1 MKITSLLAISLFAPV
16 IGYAQQVG
24 IGTTNPAERL
34 DVNGNIN
41 LTGTIK
47 ANGIDGQ
54 PNQVLMKNGSGAF
67 VWGDLC
73 NYKNSVYFDG
83 VTTYSWTVPANVK
96 RITIEAWGSG
106 GGGSSYS
113 GGGGG
118 GYIIAT
124 FSVTPGQNIL
134 ATINFGGSTGN
145 GANTPATPGGN
156 TLVTVGDTTITAH
169 GGSGGTAGSQIQ
181 TATGGFYSISENGF
195 RNFFAVRGEAGKSIE
210 YMFTNNGTNALEI
223 VSNGNGGDAGN
234 TNNTGG
240 LGSYR
245 VAFVA
250 TPSSSVRSRL
260 PEVGRQPGGGGG
272 SGYILISGGTS
283 TGGFA
288 GGSGA
293 VRIHY

>member
-1 MKITSLLAISLFAPV
+1 MKYSFIFLIMLLSLKSFT
-16 IGYAQQVG
+16 QNVG
-24 IGTTNPAERL
+24 VGTTTPVERL

-41 LTGTIK
+41 VTGTIK
-47 ANGIDGQ
+47 ANGVDGTA
-54 PNQVLMKNGSGAF
+54 NQVLMKNESGAF

-73 NYKNSVYFDG
+73 NYKNYVYFDG

-124 FSVTPGQNIL
+124 FSVTPGQNIV

-156 TLVTVGDTTITAH
+156 TLVTVEDTTITAF
-169 GGSGGTAGSQIQ
+169 GGSGGTAGSQIA
-181 TATGGFYSISENGF
+181 TATGGFYNISESGF
-195 RNFFAVRGEAGKSIE
+195 RNFFAVRGDPGKSIE
-210 YMFTNNGTNALEI
+210 YTFTNNGTNAMEI
-223 VSNGNGGDAGN
+223 VSNGNGGNAGN

-250 TPSSSVRSRL
+250 TPSSSIRSRL

-272 SGYILISGGTS
+272 SGYILISGGSS